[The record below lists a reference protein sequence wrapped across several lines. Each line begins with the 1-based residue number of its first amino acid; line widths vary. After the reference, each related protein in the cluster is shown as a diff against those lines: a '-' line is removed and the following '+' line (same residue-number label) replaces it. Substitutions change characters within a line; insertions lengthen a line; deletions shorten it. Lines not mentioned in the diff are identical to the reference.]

1 RDSLKSDFNPP
12 GPRRAGHSSLRAQF
26 LAPTQT
32 PRWKGSDPPVF
43 GKTFPSISPPRI
55 QESSEIHTMSDQ
67 NAKASPS
74 DDKTTNVPTTG
85 TGGTPSDFLKQ
96 VVGHQVTVR
105 LNSGVDYR
113 GILSCL
119 DGYMNIALENT
130 EEYVNGIRRNSYG
143 DAFIRGNND
152 VSYIAWLKARLL
164 HK

>member
-1 RDSLKSDFNPP
+1 MCRPSENACSHGVLEAEAASLY
-12 GPRRAGHSSLRAQF
+12 LV
-26 LAPTQT
+26 LAI
-32 PRWKGSDPPVF
+32 
-43 GKTFPSISPPRI
+43 SIVI
-55 QESSEIHTMSDQ
+55 L
-67 NAKASPS
+67 
-74 DDKTTNVPTTG
+74 TG

-143 DAFIRGNND
+143 DAFIRGNN
-152 VSYIAWLKARLL
+152 VLYISRVE
-164 HK
+164 